1 MEGEGLQGREG
12 GRECDLERTGR
23 MGPASMGMGTRRG
36 VFLPDSSRDGERREK
51 RGRKVGRPAEWL
63 MSDRLAWL
71 ALTAKRSTCLPPRSA
86 IDHYHQ
92 TKNSFRPRRDAP
104 DCPVSLSACLLLAS
118 GVPCAVPASVAA
130 TASPSSV
137 PASPSRLPSGR
148 ACLPHLAVCP
158 CRKRA
163 AISQLA
169 ALSRG
174 ICGSDSRNNC
184 RSRIQLAPLATI
196 QSHQT

>member
-1 MEGEGLQGREG
+1 LMDGEALLGREG
-12 GRECDLERTGR
+12 GSEGDLERTGR

-104 DCPVSLSACLLLAS
+104 DCPVSLSACLLPAS

-137 PASPSRLPSGR
+137 PASPSRLPV
-148 ACLPHLAVCP
+148 APPV
-158 CRKRA
+158 
-163 AISQLA
+163 
-169 ALSRG
+169 
-174 ICGSDSRNNC
+174 
-184 RSRIQLAPLATI
+184 RSRLPAPFGCLSLPETRRNQPAGC
-196 QSHQT
+196 SFPRNLWLGFSE